1 MKKSET
7 GEIATMIAN
16 INVMKKKIVLFVDE
30 TSSDGLGAGMPKCIE
45 KLSSQWTIR
54 TMFHLVIHAL
64 GEKYILVP
72 VKDALWYKEMIASI
86 GRLTSIQEFSVVLDY
101 TKHCWLY
108 HIEVKNTTQMYNF
121 N

>member
-1 MKKSET
+1 MMKKSEA

-16 INVMKKKIVLFVDE
+16 INLMKKIIVLFVDE
-30 TSSDGLGAGMPKCIE
+30 TSSDGLGAGMAECIK

-86 GRLTSIQEFSVVLDY
+86 GRLTTIQEFSVVLDY
-101 TKHCWLY
+101 TKHCWLLM
-108 HIEVKNTTQMYNF
+108 VDLAG
-121 N
+121 